1 LVAVSSI
8 DFSAI
13 NFDFRLELVIIR
25 IASQFTE
32 TGLLI
37 KGEQV
42 GEPLETSLLEASPV
56 RDGRVVNP
64 SVPWHTSR
72 RAVNGG
78 KKDVH
83 T

>member
-1 LVAVSSI
+1 I
-8 DFSAI
+8 M
-13 NFDFRLELVIIR
+13 
-25 IASQFTE
+25 ASNQFTE

-64 SVPWHTSR
+64 SVPRHTPQ
-72 RAVNGG
+72 
-78 KKDVH
+78 
-83 T
+83 

>member
-1 LVAVSSI
+1 MPILILSNQIKCLFHIIFNS
-8 DFSAI
+8 
-13 NFDFRLELVIIR
+13 RLNPHIIHH
-25 IASQFTE
+25 ILASNQFTE

-64 SVPWHTSR
+64 SVPRRTSQ
-72 RAVNGG
+72 
-78 KKDVH
+78 
-83 T
+83 